1 MKGYPINWGADP
13 SIYFEPLYLKY
24 SNSTFADIDKAAVV
38 ADLNKV
44 LATAETTAVCAY
56 LAWLIRIKDILG

>member
-1 MKGYPINWGADP
+1 VKGYPINWGADP
-13 SIYFEPLYLKY
+13 SIQFEPLYLKY
-24 SNSTFADIDKAAVV
+24 SNSAFEDINKASVV

-44 LATAETTAVCAY
+44 LATAETAGVCAY

>member
-13 SIYFEPLYLKY
+13 VIQFHPLYLKY
-24 SNSTFADIDKAAVV
+24 ASSAFADIDKSAVV
-38 ADLNKV
+38 ADLGKV
-44 LATAETTAVCAY
+44 LATAETAPVCAY

>member
-13 SIYFEPLYLKY
+13 SIQFDPLYLKY
-24 SNSTFADIDKAAVV
+24 ASSAIGDIDKASVI

-44 LATAETTAVCAY
+44 IAYAQSAPICAY
-56 LAWLIRIKDILG
+56 LAWLIRLKELTA